1 MLKGKCIIIGITGGI
16 ACYKVANLVSML
28 KKSGADVNVIMTK
41 NATEFI
47 SPLTFET
54 LSGNKCVID
63 TFEKKSNYNVEHIS
77 LAKKADI
84 IMVAPA
90 TANIIAKMAN
100 GIADDMLTTTILASK
115 CKKIVAPA
123 MNTNMYE
130 NKITQDNIEKLKYYD
145 FEVIEPAIG
154 LLACNDNGIGK
165 MPEPNILFE
174 HILKELAFEKTMLGK
189 NVLISAGATCEY
201 IDPVRYITNPSS
213 GKMGFALAKVC
224 MLKGANVTLVCGN
237 TTANPPM
244 FTNIINTIS
253 AEDMFNVFKDIH
265 KDFDIVFMTAAVSDF
280 TPLNVHKEKVK
291 KHIVNDNNL
300 QLKQTKDILKY
311 LGENK
316 PKNQILCGFS
326 METENLLE
334 NSNLK
339 LKNKNLDYIVANNL
353 KEEGAGF
360 NVDTNIATLIS
371 NNNYISFE
379 KLTKFELANKI
390 ITTIFNNGDK
400 NDQNI

>member
-1 MLKGKCIIIGITGGI
+1 MLKRKCVVIGVTGGI

-28 KKSGADVNVIMTK
+28 KKSGANVNVIMTK

-54 LSGNKCVID
+54 LSGNKCVVD
-63 TFEKKSNYNVEHIS
+63 TFEKKANYDVEHIS
-77 LAKKADI
+77 LAKKADV

-90 TANIIAKMAN
+90 TANVIAKMAN

-130 NKITQDNIEKLKYYD
+130 NKITQDNIQKLKYYD
-145 FEVIEPAIG
+145 FEVIEPAVG
-154 LLACNDNGIGK
+154 LLACNDTGVGK
-165 MPEPNILFE
+165 MPEPSVLFE
-174 HILKELAFEKTMLGK
+174 YILKELAFEKTMQGK
-189 NVLISAGATCEY
+189 NVLVSAGATCEY
-201 IDPVRYITNPSS
+201 IDPIRYITNPSS

-224 MLKGANVTLVCGN
+224 MLKGANVTLVCGK
-237 TTANPPM
+237 TTAEPPM
-244 FTNIINTIS
+244 FTNIINVVS
-253 AEDMFNVFKDIH
+253 AEDMFNTFKDIH
-265 KDFDIVFMTAAVSDF
+265 KNFDIIFMTAAVSDF
-280 TPLNVHKEKVK
+280 TPVTVHSEKVK
-291 KHIVNDNNL
+291 KHMVNDNNL
-300 QLKQTKDILKY
+300 ELKQTKDILKY

-316 PKNQILCGFS
+316 PNNQILCGFS

-334 NSNLK
+334 NSKIK
-339 LKNKNLDYIVANNL
+339 LTNKNLDYIVANNL
-353 KEEGAGF
+353 KQEGAGF

-371 NNNYISFE
+371 KNKSISFD

-390 ITTIFNNGDK
+390 VNNIL
-400 NDQNI
+400 N

>member
-1 MLKGKCIIIGITGGI
+1 MLKGKCVIIGVTGGI

-54 LSGNKCVID
+54 LSGNKCVVD
-63 TFEKKSNYNVEHIS
+63 TFEKKANYDVEHIS
-77 LAKKADI
+77 LAKKADV
-84 IMVAPA
+84 IMIAPA

-100 GIADDMLTTTILASK
+100 GIADDMLTTTVLASK

-130 NKITQDNIEKLKYYD
+130 NKITQDNINKLKYYD
-145 FEVIEPAIG
+145 FQVIEPAVG
-154 LLACNDNGIGK
+154 LLACNDTGVGK
-165 MPEPNILFE
+165 MPEPDVLFE
-174 HILKELAFEKTMLGK
+174 YILKELAFPKTMLGE

-224 MLKGANVTLVCGN
+224 MLKGANVTLVCGK
-237 TTANPPM
+237 TTVNPPM
-244 FTNIINTIS
+244 FTNVINTTS
-253 AEDMFNVFKDIH
+253 AEDMFNAFKDIH
-265 KDFDIVFMTAAVSDF
+265 KNFDMIFMTAAVSDF
-280 TPLNVHKEKVK
+280 TPVNVYTEKVK
-291 KHIVNDNNL
+291 KHMVKDNNIE
-300 QLKQTKDILKY
+300 LKQTKDILKY

-316 PKNQILCGFS
+316 PKKQILCGFS

-334 NSNLK
+334 NSKIK
-339 LKNKNLDYIVANNL
+339 LTNKNLDYIVANNL
-353 KEEGAGF
+353 KQEGAGF

-371 NNNYISFE
+371 NNNHISFD

-390 ITTIFNNGDK
+390 VNTILNNA
-400 NDQNI
+400 I

>member
-1 MLKGKCIIIGITGGI
+1 MLKRKCVVIGVTGGI

-28 KKSGADVNVIMTK
+28 KKSGANVNVIMTK

-54 LSGNKCVID
+54 LSGNKCVVD
-63 TFEKKSNYNVEHIS
+63 TFEKKANYDVEHIS
-77 LAKKADI
+77 LAKKADV

-90 TANIIAKMAN
+90 TANVIAKMAN

-130 NKITQDNIEKLKYYD
+130 NKITQDNIQKLKHYD
-145 FEVIEPAIG
+145 FEVIEPAVG
-154 LLACNDNGIGK
+154 LLACNDTGVGK
-165 MPEPNILFE
+165 MPEPSVLFE
-174 HILKELAFEKTMLGK
+174 YILKELAFEKTMQGK
-189 NVLISAGATCEY
+189 NILVSAGATCEY
-201 IDPVRYITNPSS
+201 IDPIRYITNPSS

-224 MLKGANVTLVCGN
+224 MLKGANVTLVCGK
-237 TTANPPM
+237 TTAEPPM
-244 FTNIINTIS
+244 FTNIINVVS
-253 AEDMFNVFKDIH
+253 AEDMFNTFKDIH
-265 KDFDIVFMTAAVSDF
+265 KNFDIIFMTAAVSDF
-280 TPLNVHKEKVK
+280 TPVTVHSEKVK
-291 KHIVNDNNL
+291 KHMVNDNNL
-300 QLKQTKDILKY
+300 ELKQTKDILKY

-316 PKNQILCGFS
+316 PNNQILCGFS

-334 NSNLK
+334 NSKIK
-339 LKNKNLDYIVANNL
+339 LTNKNLDYIVANNL
-353 KEEGAGF
+353 KQEGAGF

-371 NNNYISFE
+371 KNKSISFD

-390 ITTIFNNGDK
+390 VNNIL
-400 NDQNI
+400 N

>member
-1 MLKGKCIIIGITGGI
+1 MLKRKCVVIGVTGGI

-28 KKSGADVNVIMTK
+28 KKSGANVNVIMTK

-54 LSGNKCVID
+54 LSGNKCVVD
-63 TFEKKSNYNVEHIS
+63 TFEKKANYDVEHIS
-77 LAKKADI
+77 LAKKADL

-90 TANIIAKMAN
+90 TANVIAKMAN

-130 NKITQDNIEKLKYYD
+130 NKITQDNIQKLKYYD
-145 FEVIEPAIG
+145 FEVIEPAVG
-154 LLACNDNGIGK
+154 LLACNDTGVGK
-165 MPEPNILFE
+165 MPEPSVLFE
-174 HILKELAFEKTMLGK
+174 YILKELAFEKTMQGK
-189 NVLISAGATCEY
+189 NVLVSAGATCEY
-201 IDPVRYITNPSS
+201 IDPIRYITNPSS

-224 MLKGANVTLVCGN
+224 MLKGANVTLVCGK
-237 TTANPPM
+237 TTAEPPM
-244 FTNIINTIS
+244 FTNIINVVS
-253 AEDMFNVFKDIH
+253 AEDMFNTFKDIH
-265 KDFDIVFMTAAVSDF
+265 KNFDIIFMTAAVSDF
-280 TPLNVHKEKVK
+280 TPVTVHSEKVK
-291 KHIVNDNNL
+291 KHMVNDNNL
-300 QLKQTKDILKY
+300 ELKQTKDILKY

-316 PKNQILCGFS
+316 PNNQILCGFS

-334 NSNLK
+334 NSKIK
-339 LKNKNLDYIVANNL
+339 LTNKNLDYIVANNL
-353 KEEGAGF
+353 KQEGAGF

-371 NNNYISFE
+371 KNKSISFD

-390 ITTIFNNGDK
+390 VNNIL
-400 NDQNI
+400 N

>member
-1 MLKGKCIIIGITGGI
+1 MLKGKCVVIGVTGGI

-28 KKSGADVNVIMTK
+28 KKSGANVNVIMTK

-54 LSGNKCVID
+54 LSGNKCVVD
-63 TFEKKSNYNVEHIS
+63 TFEKKANYDVEHIS
-77 LAKKADI
+77 LAKKADV

-90 TANIIAKMAN
+90 TANVIAKMAN

-130 NKITQDNIEKLKYYD
+130 NKITQDNIQKLKYYD
-145 FEVIEPAIG
+145 FEVIEPAVG
-154 LLACNDNGIGK
+154 LLACNDTGVGK
-165 MPEPNILFE
+165 MPEPYVLFE
-174 HILKELAFEKTMLGK
+174 YILKELAFEKTMQGK
-189 NVLISAGATCEY
+189 NVLVSAGATCEY

-224 MLKGANVTLVCGN
+224 MLKGANVTLVCGK
-237 TTANPPM
+237 TTAEPPM
-244 FTNIINTIS
+244 FTNIINVVS
-253 AEDMFNVFKDIH
+253 AEDMFNTFKDIH
-265 KDFDIVFMTAAVSDF
+265 KNFDIIFMTAAVSDF
-280 TPLNVHKEKVK
+280 TPVTVHSEKVK
-291 KHIVNDNNL
+291 KHMVNDNNL
-300 QLKQTKDILKY
+300 ELKQTKDILKY

-316 PKNQILCGFS
+316 PNNQILCGFS

-334 NSNLK
+334 NSKIK
-339 LKNKNLDYIVANNL
+339 LTNKNLDYIVANNL
-353 KEEGAGF
+353 KQEGAGF

-371 NNNYISFE
+371 KNKSISFD

-390 ITTIFNNGDK
+390 VNNIL
-400 NDQNI
+400 N

>member
-1 MLKGKCIIIGITGGI
+1 MLKGKCVVIGVTGGI

-28 KKSGADVNVIMTK
+28 KKSGANVNVIMTK

-54 LSGNKCVID
+54 LSGNKCVVD
-63 TFEKKSNYNVEHIS
+63 TFEKKANYDVEHIS
-77 LAKKADI
+77 LAKKADV

-90 TANIIAKMAN
+90 TANVIAKMAN

-130 NKITQDNIEKLKYYD
+130 NKITQDNIQKLKYYD
-145 FEVIEPAIG
+145 FEVIEPAVG
-154 LLACNDNGIGK
+154 LLACNDTGVGK
-165 MPEPNILFE
+165 MPEPSVLFE
-174 HILKELAFEKTMLGK
+174 YILKELAFEKTMQGK
-189 NVLISAGATCEY
+189 NVLVSAGATCEY

-224 MLKGANVTLVCGN
+224 MLKGANVTLVCGK
-237 TTANPPM
+237 TTAEPPM
-244 FTNIINTIS
+244 FTNIINVVS
-253 AEDMFNVFKDIH
+253 AEDMFNTFKDIH
-265 KDFDIVFMTAAVSDF
+265 KNFDIIFMTAAVSDF
-280 TPLNVHKEKVK
+280 TPVTVHSEKVK
-291 KHIVNDNNL
+291 KHMVNDNNL
-300 QLKQTKDILKY
+300 ELKQTKDILKY

-316 PKNQILCGFS
+316 PNNQILCGFS

-334 NSNLK
+334 NSKIK
-339 LKNKNLDYIVANNL
+339 LTNKNLDYIVANNL
-353 KEEGAGF
+353 KQEGAGF

-371 NNNYISFE
+371 KNKSISFD

-390 ITTIFNNGDK
+390 VNNIL
-400 NDQNI
+400 N

>member
-1 MLKGKCIIIGITGGI
+1 MLKGKCIVIGVTGGI

-41 NATEFI
+41 NATQFI

-54 LSGNKCVID
+54 LSGNKCVVD

-90 TANIIAKMAN
+90 TANVIAKMAN
-100 GIADDMLTTTILASK
+100 GISDDMLTTTILASK
-115 CKKIVAPA
+115 CKKIIAPA

-130 NKITQDNIEKLKYYD
+130 NKITQDNIKKLKYYD
-145 FEVIEPAIG
+145 FEVIEPAVG

-174 HILKELAFEKTMLGK
+174 YILKEIAFEKTMLGK
-189 NVLISAGATCEY
+189 NILISAGATCEY

-224 MLKGANVTLVCGN
+224 MLKGANVTLVCGK
-237 TTANPPM
+237 TTAPAPM

-253 AEDMFNVFKDIH
+253 AEDMFNIFKDIH
-265 KDFDIVFMTAAVSDF
+265 KNFDIIFMTAAVSDF

-291 KHIVNDNNL
+291 KHMVNDNTL

-316 PKNQILCGFS
+316 PKSQILCGFS

-334 NSNLK
+334 NSKLK
-339 LKNKNLDYIVANNL
+339 LTNKNLDYIVANNL

-371 NNNYISFE
+371 SDNYISFG

-390 ITTIFNNGDK
+390 INTIINNGDK
-400 NDQNI
+400 ND

>member
-1 MLKGKCIIIGITGGI
+1 MLKGKCVVIGVTGGI

-41 NATEFI
+41 NATQFI

-54 LSGNKCVID
+54 LSGNKCIID
-63 TFEKKSNYNVEHIS
+63 TFERKANYDVEHIS

-84 IMVAPA
+84 IMIAPA
-90 TANIIAKMAN
+90 TANIIAKIAN

-145 FEVIEPAIG
+145 FEIIGPACG
-154 LLACNDNGIGK
+154 LLACKDIGIGK

-174 HILKELAFEKTMLGK
+174 YILKELAFEKTMKGK

-213 GKMGFALAKVC
+213 GKMGFSLAKVC
-224 MLKGANVTLVCGN
+224 MLKGANVTLVCGK
-237 TTANPPM
+237 TSVEPPM
-244 FTNIINTIS
+244 FTNIINVVS
-253 AEDMFNVFKDIH
+253 AQDMFNIFKDIH
-265 KDFDIVFMTAAVSDF
+265 KNFDIIFMTAAVSDF
-280 TPLNVHKEKVK
+280 TPVNIYTEKVK
-291 KHIVNDNNL
+291 KHMVNDNNL
-300 QLKQTKDILKY
+300 QLKQTQDILKY

-316 PKNQILCGFS
+316 PKEQILCGFS

-334 NSNLK
+334 NSKIK
-339 LKNKNLDYIVANNL
+339 LNKKNLDYIVANNL

-360 NVDTNIATLIS
+360 GVDTNIATLIS
-371 NNNYISFE
+371 KDNCISFD

-390 ITTIFNNGDK
+390 VDNILNNM
-400 NDQNI
+400 I

>member
-1 MLKGKCIIIGITGGI
+1 MLKGKCIVIGVTGGI

-41 NATEFI
+41 NATQFI

-54 LSGNKCVID
+54 LSGNKCVVD

-90 TANIIAKMAN
+90 TANVIAKMAN
-100 GIADDMLTTTILASK
+100 GISDDMLTTTILASK
-115 CKKIVAPA
+115 CKKIIAPA

-130 NKITQDNIEKLKYYD
+130 NKITQDNIKKLKYYD

-154 LLACNDNGIGK
+154 LLACNDNGVGK

-174 HILKELAFEKTMLGK
+174 YILKEIAFEKTMLGK

-224 MLKGANVTLVCGN
+224 MLKGANVTLVCGK
-237 TTANPPM
+237 TTAPAPM

-253 AEDMFNVFKDIH
+253 AEDMFNIFKDIH
-265 KDFDIVFMTAAVSDF
+265 KNFDIIFMTAAVSDF

-291 KHIVNDNNL
+291 KHMVNDNTL

-316 PKNQILCGFS
+316 PKSQILCGFS

-334 NSNLK
+334 NSKLK
-339 LKNKNLDYIVANNL
+339 LTNKNLDYIVANNL

-371 NNNYISFE
+371 SDNYISFG

-390 ITTIFNNGDK
+390 INTIINNGDK
-400 NDQNI
+400 ND

>member
-1 MLKGKCIIIGITGGI
+1 MLKGKCVVIGVTGGI

-28 KKSGADVNVIMTK
+28 KKSGANVNVIMTK

-54 LSGNKCVID
+54 LSGNKCVVD
-63 TFEKKSNYNVEHIS
+63 TFEKKANYDVEHIS
-77 LAKKADI
+77 LAKKADV

-90 TANIIAKMAN
+90 TANVIAKMAN

-130 NKITQDNIEKLKYYD
+130 NKITQDNIQKLKYYD
-145 FEVIEPAIG
+145 FEVIERAVG
-154 LLACNDNGIGK
+154 LLACNDTGVGK
-165 MPEPNILFE
+165 MPEPSVLFE
-174 HILKELAFEKTMLGK
+174 YILKELAFEKTMQGK
-189 NVLISAGATCEY
+189 NVLVSAGATCEY

-224 MLKGANVTLVCGN
+224 MLKGANVTLVCGK
-237 TTANPPM
+237 TTAEPPM
-244 FTNIINTIS
+244 FTNIINVVS
-253 AEDMFNVFKDIH
+253 AEDMFNTFKDIH
-265 KDFDIVFMTAAVSDF
+265 KNFDIIFMTAAVSDF
-280 TPLNVHKEKVK
+280 TPVTVHSEKVK
-291 KHIVNDNNL
+291 KHMVNDNNL
-300 QLKQTKDILKY
+300 ELKQTKDILKY

-316 PKNQILCGFS
+316 PNNQILCGFS

-334 NSNLK
+334 NSKIK
-339 LKNKNLDYIVANNL
+339 LTNKNLDYIVANNL
-353 KEEGAGF
+353 KQEGAGF

-371 NNNYISFE
+371 KNKSISFD

-390 ITTIFNNGDK
+390 VNNIL
-400 NDQNI
+400 N